1 MSEDIIVQARN
12 LPPQAFKWHTW
23 DKTNHNSSKIT
34 SCRNSVQGKVL
45 IADDKG
51 KSLSKIIFILYMGLP
66 FHCSLSP

>member
-1 MSEDIIVQARN
+1 MSEDVIVQARN
-12 LPPQAFKWHTW
+12 LPPQSFKWHTW

-51 KSLSKIIFILYMGLP
+51 MFPEEIIIMI
-66 FHCSLSP
+66 